1 MEVDSS
7 HSRLLIV
14 EDDQRMRTFLAGELN
29 CEGYSVT
36 EAEDGQSALMHL
48 RDATTDLVL
57 LDWTLPDFSG
67 VEICRRLRSSG
78 DITPVLML
86 TCHDD
91 IRDRVEALDS
101 GADDYILKP
110 FSIEELLA
118 RIRAQLRRTA
128 YWRGVANPDLLS
140 CADITV
146 NTATREVLRAGQ
158 AISLS
163 VREYDLL
170 LCLLRGAGRVV
181 AREQILREVW
191 GENHFGDEN
200 LLGVYIRYLR
210 RKLEPE
216 GLPTLIQTVRGVGFM
231 LREGEPRPSD
241 ATGNQPPPEEHP
253 PLKRSPPSPPS
264 AP

>member
-1 MEVDSS
+1 MTTSEAAPKA
-7 HSRLLIV
+7 RLLIV

-29 CEGYSVT
+29 CEGYGVT
-36 EAEDGQSALMHL
+36 EAEDGQGALLHL
-48 RDATTDLVL
+48 RDTSMDLVL
-57 LDWTLPDFSG
+57 LDWNLPDFSG

-86 TCHDD
+86 TCNDD
-91 IRDRVEALDS
+91 IKDRVEALDS

-118 RIRAQLRRTA
+118 RIRAHLRRTA
-128 YWRGVANPDLLS
+128 YWRGVADPDVLS
-140 CADITV
+140 YSDLSV
-146 NTATREVLRAGQ
+146 NIATREVVRAKE

-170 LCLLRGAGRVV
+170 LCLLRRAGRVV
-181 AREQILREVW
+181 QREEILREVW

-216 GLPTLIQTVRGVGFM
+216 MLPTLIQTVRGVGFM
-231 LREGEPRPSD
+231 LREGEPRS
-241 ATGNQPPPEEHP
+241 
-253 PLKRSPPSPPS
+253 
-264 AP
+264 

>member
-1 MEVDSS
+1 MADPQAQARLVVVDDDA
-7 HSRLLIV
+7 RL
-14 EDDQRMRTFLAGELN
+14 RSFLAGELR
-29 CEGYSVT
+29 CEGYEVR
-36 EAEDGQSALMHL
+36 EAEDGQSALLLL
-48 RDATTDLVL
+48 REEPGDLVL

-86 TCHDD
+86 TCNDD
-91 IRDRVEALDS
+91 IRDRVQALDS

-118 RIRAQLRRTA
+118 RIRAHLRRTA
-128 YWRGVANPDLLS
+128 YWRGVANSDVLSYADL
-140 CADITV
+140 TV
-146 NTATREVLRAGQ
+146 NTGTREVSRGDQ
-158 AISLS
+158 VISLS

-170 LCLLRGAGRVV
+170 LCLLRGAGKVV
-181 AREQILREVW
+181 GRETILREVW

-231 LREGEPRPSD
+231 LREGEPRP
-241 ATGNQPPPEEHP
+241 
-253 PLKRSPPSPPS
+253 
-264 AP
+264 

>member
-1 MEVDSS
+1 MTAASS
-7 HSRLLIV
+7 QAKLLLV
-14 EDDQRMRTFLAGELN
+14 EDDQRMRSFLAGELN
-29 CEGYSVT
+29 CEGYGVT
-36 EAEDGQSALMHL
+36 EAEDGQGALLHL
-48 RDATTDLVL
+48 RDATADLVL
-57 LDWTLPDFSG
+57 LDWNLPDFSG

-118 RIRAQLRRTA
+118 RIRAHLRRTS
-128 YWRGVANPDLLS
+128 YWRGVVNSDEISYADL
-140 CADITV
+140 TV
-146 NTATREVLRAGQ
+146 NTATREVLRANVPV
-158 AISLS
+158 SLS

-170 LCLLRGAGRVV
+170 LCLLRRAGRVV
-181 AREQILREVW
+181 EREDILREVW

-210 RKLEPE
+210 RKLEPDT
-216 GLPTLIQTVRGVGFM
+216 LPTLIQTVRGVGFM
-231 LREGEPRPSD
+231 MREGEPRP
-241 ATGNQPPPEEHP
+241 
-253 PLKRSPPSPPS
+253 
-264 AP
+264 

>member
-1 MEVDSS
+1 MPVASS
-7 HSRLLIV
+7 QARLLIV

-29 CEGYSVT
+29 CEGYGVS
-36 EAEDGQSALMHL
+36 EAEDGQGALMHL
-48 RDATTDLVL
+48 REGSTDLVL
-57 LDWTLPDFSG
+57 LDWTLPDFDG

-86 TCHDD
+86 TCRDD
-91 IRDRVEALDS
+91 VKDRVEALDS

-118 RIRAQLRRTA
+118 RIRAHLRRTA
-128 YWRGVANPDLLS
+128 YWRGAVNADELGYGDLK
-140 CADITV
+140 V
-146 NTATREVLRAGQ
+146 NMATREVTRASEP
-158 AISLS
+158 ISLS

-170 LCLLRGAGRVV
+170 LCLLRRAGRVV
-181 AREQILREVW
+181 EREEILREVW

-210 RKLEPE
+210 RKLEPD

-231 LREGEPRPSD
+231 LREGEPRP
-241 ATGNQPPPEEHP
+241 
-253 PLKRSPPSPPS
+253 
-264 AP
+264 

>member
-1 MEVDSS
+1 MAESQATA
-7 HSRLLIV
+7 RLLV
-14 EDDQRMRTFLAGELN
+14 VDDDARLRTFLAGELR
-29 CEGYSVT
+29 CEGYEVR
-36 EAEDGQSALMHL
+36 EAEDGQSALLLL
-48 RDATTDLVL
+48 REEPGDLVL

-86 TCHDD
+86 TCNDD
-91 IRDRVEALDS
+91 IRDRVQALDS

-118 RIRAQLRRTA
+118 RIRAHLRRTT
-128 YWRGVANPDLLS
+128 YWRGAANSDVLSYADL
-140 CADITV
+140 TV
-146 NTATREVLRAGQ
+146 NTGTREVTRGEQVIA
-158 AISLS
+158 LS

-170 LCLLRGAGRVV
+170 LCLLRGAGKVV
-181 AREQILREVW
+181 ERETILREVW

-231 LREGEPRPSD
+231 LREGEPRP
-241 ATGNQPPPEEHP
+241 
-253 PLKRSPPSPPS
+253 
-264 AP
+264 

>member
-1 MEVDSS
+1 MASDASPG
-7 HSRLLIV
+7 RLLIV

-29 CEGYSVT
+29 CEGYGVV
-36 EAEDGQSALMHL
+36 EAEDGQTALMLL
-48 RDATTDLVL
+48 RDASTDLVL

-128 YWRGVANPDLLS
+128 YWRGVINSDQISYADL
-140 CADITV
+140 TV
-146 NTATREVLRAGQ
+146 NTATREVFRAGE

-170 LCLLRGAGRVV
+170 LCLLRHAGRVV
-181 AREQILREVW
+181 EREEILRDVW

-216 GLPTLIQTVRGVGFM
+216 KLPTLIQTVRGVGFM
-231 LREGEPRPSD
+231 LREGEPRP
-241 ATGNQPPPEEHP
+241 
-253 PLKRSPPSPPS
+253 
-264 AP
+264 

>member
-1 MEVDSS
+1 MAESKATA
-7 HSRLLIV
+7 RLLV
-14 EDDQRMRTFLAGELN
+14 VDDDARLRTFLAGELR
-29 CEGYSVT
+29 CEGYEVR
-36 EAEDGQSALMHL
+36 EAEDGQSALLLL
-48 RDATTDLVL
+48 REEPGDLVL

-86 TCHDD
+86 TCNDD
-91 IRDRVEALDS
+91 IRDRVQALDS

-118 RIRAQLRRTA
+118 RIRAHLRRTA
-128 YWRGVANPDLLS
+128 YWRGVANSDVLSYADLS
-140 CADITV
+140 V
-146 NTATREVLRAGQ
+146 NTGTREVMRGNQ
-158 AISLS
+158 AIALS

-170 LCLLRGAGRVV
+170 LCLLRGAGKVV
-181 AREQILREVW
+181 ERETILREVW

-216 GLPTLIQTVRGVGFM
+216 GMPTLIQTVRGVGFM
-231 LREGEPRPSD
+231 LREGEPRP
-241 ATGNQPPPEEHP
+241 
-253 PLKRSPPSPPS
+253 
-264 AP
+264 

>member
-1 MEVDSS
+1 MAEASAP
-7 HSRLLIV
+7 SRLLIV
-14 EDDQRMRTFLAGELN
+14 EDDRRMRSFLVGELN
-29 CEGYSVT
+29 CEGYRVA
-36 EAEDGQSALMHL
+36 EAEDGQGALLHL
-48 RDATTDLVL
+48 REANTDLVL
-57 LDWTLPDFSG
+57 LDWTLPDFNG

-78 DITPVLML
+78 DITPVVML

-128 YWRGVANPDLLS
+128 YWRGVSDPDRLQ
-140 CADITV
+140 CADLTV
-146 NTATREVLRAGQ
+146 NTATREVMRRGQ

-170 LCLLRGAGRVV
+170 LCLLRGTGRVV
-181 AREQILREVW
+181 ERETILREVW

-231 LREGEPRPSD
+231 LREGDPRP
-241 ATGNQPPPEEHP
+241 
-253 PLKRSPPSPPS
+253 
-264 AP
+264 

>member
-1 MEVDSS
+1 MPEAYTG
-7 HSRLLIV
+7 SRLLIV
-14 EDDQRMRTFLAGELN
+14 EDDQRMRAFLAGELR
-29 CEGYSVT
+29 CEGYDVS
-36 EAEDGQSALMHL
+36 EAGDGQEALLHL
-48 RDATTDLVL
+48 RDAGSELVL

-67 VEICRRLRSSG
+67 VEVCRRLRSSG

-118 RIRAQLRRTA
+118 RIRAHLRRTA
-128 YWRGVANPDLLS
+128 YWRGVADPDRMT
-140 CADITV
+140 CADLSV
-146 NTATREVLRAGQ
+146 NTATREVTRRGQ
-158 AISLS
+158 PISLS

-181 AREQILREVW
+181 EREEILRQVW
-191 GENHFGDEN
+191 GENHFSDEN

-216 GLPTLIQTVRGVGFM
+216 GWPTLIQTVRGVGFM
-231 LREGEPRPSD
+231 LREGEPR
-241 ATGNQPPPEEHP
+241 A
-253 PLKRSPPSPPS
+253 
-264 AP
+264 

>member
-1 MEVDSS
+1 MAEATSQ
-7 HSRLLIV
+7 SRLLIV

-29 CEGYSVT
+29 CEGYNVT
-36 EAEDGQSALMHL
+36 EAEDGQGALMHL
-48 RDATTDLVL
+48 RDATSDLVL

-67 VEICRRLRSSG
+67 VEVCRRLRSSG

-118 RIRAQLRRTA
+118 RIRAHLRRTA
-128 YWRGVANPDLLS
+128 YWRGVANHDQLS
-140 CADITV
+140 CADLTV
-146 NTATREVLRAGQ
+146 NTATREVNRAGQ

-170 LCLLRGAGRVV
+170 LCLLRGAGRVLE
-181 AREQILREVW
+181 REEILRQVW
-191 GENHFGDEN
+191 GDNHFGDEN

-231 LREGEPRPSD
+231 LREGALRPSD
-241 ATGNQPPPEEHP
+241 ATGNQPPPGAHP
-253 PLKRSPPSPPS
+253 PPTHSPPSLPS
-264 AP
+264 TP

>member
-1 MEVDSS
+1 MPAASS
-7 HSRLLIV
+7 QARLLIV
-14 EDDQRMRTFLAGELN
+14 EDDQRMRSFLAGELN
-29 CEGYSVT
+29 CEGYGVS
-36 EAEDGQSALMHL
+36 EAEDGQGALMHL
-48 RDATTDLVL
+48 RDASTDLVL

-91 IRDRVEALDS
+91 IKDRVEALDS

-118 RIRAQLRRTA
+118 RIRAHLRRTA
-128 YWRGVANPDLLS
+128 YWRGVVNSDELAYADL
-140 CADITV
+140 TV
-146 NTATREVLRAGQ
+146 NTATREVMRAKE

-170 LCLLRGAGRVV
+170 LCLLRRAGRVV
-181 AREQILREVW
+181 EREEILREVW

-210 RKLEPE
+210 RKLEPD

-231 LREGEPRPSD
+231 LREGEPRP
-241 ATGNQPPPEEHP
+241 
-253 PLKRSPPSPPS
+253 
-264 AP
+264 

>member
-1 MEVDSS
+1 VAESKATA
-7 HSRLLIV
+7 RLLV
-14 EDDQRMRTFLAGELN
+14 VDDDARLRTFLAGELR
-29 CEGYSVT
+29 CEGYEVR
-36 EAEDGQSALMHL
+36 EAEDGQSALLLL
-48 RDATTDLVL
+48 REEPGDLVL

-86 TCHDD
+86 TCNDD
-91 IRDRVEALDS
+91 IRDRVQALDS

-118 RIRAQLRRTA
+118 RIRAHLRRTA
-128 YWRGVANPDLLS
+128 YWRGVANSDVLSYADLS
-140 CADITV
+140 V
-146 NTATREVLRAGQ
+146 NTGTREVMRGNQ
-158 AISLS
+158 AIALS

-170 LCLLRGAGRVV
+170 LCLLRGAGKVV
-181 AREQILREVW
+181 ERETILREVW

-216 GLPTLIQTVRGVGFM
+216 GMPTLIQTVRGVGFM
-231 LREGEPRPSD
+231 LREGEPRP
-241 ATGNQPPPEEHP
+241 
-253 PLKRSPPSPPS
+253 
-264 AP
+264 

>member
-1 MEVDSS
+1 MPVASS
-7 HSRLLIV
+7 QARLLIV

-29 CEGYSVT
+29 CEGYGVS
-36 EAEDGQSALMHL
+36 EAEDGQGALMHL
-48 RDATTDLVL
+48 REGSTDLVL
-57 LDWTLPDFSG
+57 LDWTLPDFDG

-86 TCHDD
+86 TCRDD
-91 IRDRVEALDS
+91 VKDRVEALDS

-118 RIRAQLRRTA
+118 RIRAHLRRTA
-128 YWRGVANPDLLS
+128 YWRGAVNADELGYGDLK
-140 CADITV
+140 V
-146 NTATREVLRAGQ
+146 NMATREVTRASEP
-158 AISLS
+158 ISLS

-170 LCLLRGAGRVV
+170 LCLLRRAGRVV
-181 AREQILREVW
+181 EREEILREVW

-231 LREGEPRPSD
+231 LREGEPRP
-241 ATGNQPPPEEHP
+241 
-253 PLKRSPPSPPS
+253 
-264 AP
+264 

>member
-1 MEVDSS
+1 MPEASS
-7 HSRLLIV
+7 RGSLLIV
-14 EDDQRMRTFLAGELN
+14 EDDQRMRTFLAGELH
-29 CEGYSVT
+29 CEGYGVS
-36 EAEDGQSALMHL
+36 EAEDGQSALLHL
-48 RDATTDLVL
+48 RSGATDLVL

-78 DITPVLML
+78 DITPVVML

-91 IRDRVEALDS
+91 VKDRVEALDS

-128 YWRGVANPDLLS
+128 YWRGILDSDVLSYADL
-140 CADITV
+140 TV
-146 NTATREVLRAGQ
+146 NTASREVTRAGQ
-158 AISLS
+158 SVSLS

-170 LCLLRGAGRVV
+170 LCLLKQAGRVV
-181 AREQILREVW
+181 ARDDILKEVW

-216 GLPTLIQTVRGVGFM
+216 GLATLIQTVRGVGFM
-231 LREGEPRPSD
+231 LREGELR
-241 ATGNQPPPEEHP
+241 
-253 PLKRSPPSPPS
+253 L
-264 AP
+264 

>member
-1 MEVDSS
+1 MAAESAR
-7 HSRLLIV
+7 SRLLIV
-14 EDDQRMRTFLAGELN
+14 EDDQRMRSFLAGELN
-29 CEGYSVT
+29 CEGYGVSQ
-36 EAEDGQSALMHL
+36 AEDGQTALMHL
-48 RDATTDLVL
+48 RDSATDLVL

-91 IRDRVEALDS
+91 VKDRVEALDA

-118 RIRAQLRRTA
+118 RIRAHLRRTA
-128 YWRGVANPDLLS
+128 YWRGAVNADQIGYADL
-140 CADITV
+140 TV
-146 NTATREVLRAGQ
+146 NTATREVTRAGE

-170 LCLLRGAGRVV
+170 LCLLRRAGRVV
-181 AREQILREVW
+181 ERENILREVW

-210 RKLEPE
+210 RKIEPD

-231 LREGEPRPSD
+231 LREGEPRP
-241 ATGNQPPPEEHP
+241 
-253 PLKRSPPSPPS
+253 
-264 AP
+264 